1 MRKIFI
7 LQLTA
12 IILLTFSCNPKEE
25 IAPENPCGKYVQPT
39 ADFIKEYSLGYLN
52 EKGDDYIWYN
62 NSEFPFD
69 SISLPASKI
78 NFSSAFSDT
87 SQYKHIW
94 YVGSQIFTNY
104 KVWRAFNE
112 VQHNT
117 KITITHVLKWKP
129 NLYCNPLETGYD
141 SISKSF
147 TIVDSVNHMGVFGM
161 YRMVYDTFGASQ
173 FQDSVDIEFY
183 LSKTDPDTTR
193 LKGASVK
200 NQLIRYAYRIKN
212 IKYNVLD
219 RDTFNYRRE
228 SFKIGWGGLL
238 SNTFWLTS
246 VIPNIEQAA
255 ITPISD
261 ISIQLLNNNIARIK
275 YMNYG
280 KWKYLKGRKKI

>member
-1 MRKIFI
+1 MKNTFLKLI
-7 LQLTA
+7 TA
-12 IILLTFSCNPKEE
+12 LLIIPFACNPKEE
-25 IAPENPCGKYVQPT
+25 IAPENPCEDYIQPQ
-39 ADFIKEYSLGYLN
+39 ADFVKEFTLGYLDD
-52 EKGDDYIWYN
+52 KGNDYLWYY
-62 NSEFPFD
+62 NSEFPFEN
-69 SISLPASKI
+69 ISLPKSKI
-78 NFSSAFSDT
+78 NFRSAFYDT
-87 SQYKHIW
+87 SKYNHTW
-94 YVGSQIFTNY
+94 YVGSETFTNF
-104 KVWRAFNE
+104 KVWRDFSE
-112 VQHNT
+112 VKHST
-117 KITITHVLKWKP
+117 KITISHVLRWKP

-147 TIVDSVNHMGVFGM
+147 TIVDSVNQMGVFGM
-161 YRMVYDTFGASQ
+161 YRMVYDTFGVPQ
-173 FQDSVDIEFY
+173 MQDSVDVEFY

-246 VIPNIEQAA
+246 VITNMEQAN
-255 ITPISD
+255 ITPISN
-261 ISIQLLNNNIARIK
+261 ISIQLLNNNGAKIN

-280 KWKYLKGRKKI
+280 NWKFLKGRKIN